1 MVLRNLRRVAA
12 LETIG
17 GAIFFI
23 TKLMI
28 AATCALVCYIWLG
41 QAFTEETHS
50 IVYPTLLVGLL
61 AYNLGDIFVRRERY
75 AAAPVALQSQRG
87 LVEPRLHA
95 WYEAPR
101 EAHY

>member
-1 MVLRNLRRVAA
+1 M
-12 LETIG
+12 G

-61 AYNLGDIFVRRERY
+61 AYNLGDIVVDVVDMVADTLLICFIAPEGLRKY
-75 AAAPVALQSQRG
+75 INSHQSDAANPDMIATSSDQA
-87 LVEPRLHA
+87 
-95 WYEAPR
+95 
-101 EAHY
+101 